1 MKQLVQVSALLTAML
16 VGPGVAAAGEHLVV
30 QSGESAA
37 ELAERAGVPDA
48 ADRILAH
55 NGLPLD
61 APLPAGTVLELP
73 PELGGEEQE
82 ALLLF
87 ARGTVTVTLP
97 GATRAEPGGMAQ
109 PLPRDSL
116 VCTGEDS
123 HATVRLAVLVEE
135 RAHDDITLLPETCIA
150 VASATARSGHRA
162 SLIRLQRGS
171 VTVPEAEEQGGLATL
186 SVQTQAGLTTAH
198 AGGFRVH
205 VEEAAARTEA
215 LTTPLRVLAQGV
227 ERQLDAG
234 QGSRTRDGE
243 APGPAVDLLVGRALA
258 QPPPGAPLRRPD
270 FSWQKVEGAL
280 EYRVEMAGDV
290 GFREMM
296 RVEHPGLP
304 TWTPERLMLP
314 SRVHALWWRVAPVDR
329 LGFVGL
335 PSEAWLVSMPAG
347 VGE

>member
-1 MKQLVQVSALLTAML
+1 MKQSVLVSALLTAVL
-16 VGPGVAAAGEHLVV
+16 VASCPALAGEHLVV
-30 QSGESAA
+30 QANETAA
-37 ELAERAGVPDA
+37 ALAERAGLPGA
-48 ADRILAH
+48 GDRILAH
-55 NGLPLD
+55 NGLVPG
-61 APLPAGTVLELP
+61 APLPPGTVLELP
-73 PELGGEEQE
+73 PELGGEEQD
-82 ALLLF
+82 AALLF

-97 GATRAEPGGMAQ
+97 GAPQAEPGRSSQ

-116 VCTGEDS
+116 VCTGEDG
-123 HATVRLAVLVEE
+123 HATVRLAVLEE
-135 RAHDDITLLPETCIA
+135 GRAHDDITLLPETCIA

-171 VTVPEAEEQGGLATL
+171 VTVPEAEEQGGPSTL
-186 SVQTQAGLTTAH
+186 SVQTRAGLTTAQ

-205 VEEAAARTEA
+205 VEAAAARTEA

-227 ERQLDAG
+227 ERTLDAG

-243 APGPAVDLLVGRALA
+243 APGPAVDLLVGGALA
-258 QPPPGAPLRRPD
+258 QPPAGAPLRRPD
-270 FSWQKVEGAL
+270 FSWQTVEGAL
-280 EYRVEMAGDV
+280 EYRVELAGDA

-314 SRVHALWWRVAPVDR
+314 ARVHSLWWRVAPVDR

-335 PSEAWLVSMPAG
+335 PSEAWLVAMPAG